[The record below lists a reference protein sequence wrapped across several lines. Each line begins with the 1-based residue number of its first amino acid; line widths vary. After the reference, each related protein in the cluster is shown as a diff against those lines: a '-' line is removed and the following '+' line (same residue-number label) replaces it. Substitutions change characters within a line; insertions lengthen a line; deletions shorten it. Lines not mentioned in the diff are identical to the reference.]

1 MKRALLAAVL
11 ASLALAPLALAPTA
25 GAQTLKPRDRAE
37 NLKAQNVYV
46 QAWDK
51 LVATVKSRFYD
62 PGLNGARFDDAA
74 RKYRAQLR
82 LVKNDTDFLQLTTAL
97 LNELRSSHVKMKLP
111 TDSPDRTY
119 GLGAKFRKIGPEWV
133 VTEIDPL
140 SDARRQGLRVGDV
153 LVSNIDDVRGQPGSI
168 GSIRI
173 KACNDTESMISIRR
187 EAAGWPAM
195 NPAFRWQTL
204 SSGPGKQVGYLRVDR
219 FDDGAAEEADRAM
232 AALKDTDGLVIDLR
246 WNSGGNASALRLAS
260 YFTDGALPGMVLLSR
275 DYLNRLGRAPTPADV
290 LSAPR
295 LDRPYTTEAILTGL
309 VANGGGEALW
319 TEDLGALRY
328 GKPVVVLIGENTGS
342 AAEGFAWV
350 MKLKTEATL
359 LGRRTSGE
367 LLSGEEFDLGHG
379 WKVTLPTAGIWGP
392 DGVNYGDKPVQPD
405 NTVPNSRADLCSGR
419 DPEIEAAIDRLL
431 VRAR

>member
-11 ASLALAPLALAPTA
+11 ASLALAPAAD
-25 GAQTLKPRDRAE
+25 AQTLKPRDRAE
-37 NLKAQNVYV
+37 NLKAQNAYV
-46 QAWDK
+46 QVWDK
-51 LVATVKSRFYD
+51 LVATVKTRFYD
-62 PGLNGARFDDAA
+62 PGLHGARFDEAA

-82 LVKNDTDFLQLTTAL
+82 LVKNDQDFLQLATAL
-97 LNELRSSHVKMKLP
+97 LNELRSSHARVSLP
-111 TDSPDRTY
+111 SDSPDRTY
-119 GLGAKFRKIGPEWV
+119 GVGAKFRKIGPEWV
-133 VTEIDPL
+133 VTEVDPL

-153 LVSNIDDVRGQPGSI
+153 LVSNIDDVRGQPGSL

-173 KACNDTESMISIRR
+173 KACDGAERMISMRR
-187 EAAGWPAM
+187 EAAGWPAV
-195 NPAFRWQTL
+195 NPSFRWQTL
-204 SSGPGKQVGYLRVDR
+204 SSGPGQRVGYLRVDR

-232 AALKDTDGLVIDLR
+232 AALKDTDGLIIDLR

-260 YFTDGALPGMVLLSR
+260 YFTDGALPGLVLLSR

-290 LSAPR
+290 LAAPR
-295 LDRPYTTEAILTGL
+295 VDRPYTDAAVFAGL
-309 VANGGGEALW
+309 SANGGGEALW
-319 TEDLGALRY
+319 TEDLGPLRY
-328 GKPVVVLIGENTGS
+328 RKPVVVLIGENTGS

-419 DPEIEAAIDRLL
+419 DPEIEAAMDRLL
-431 VRAR
+431 LRRP